1 MSRMI
6 IVDPALRSL
15 VGHHFHLNLALS
27 EHARAVGLSPLV
39 LASTHLAD
47 RRVSFHLDTTPI
59 FHLCQYEGLDRPTV
73 LGEINDYFGQ
83 VFDHALGDV
92 GDGDIVIFHTAT
104 PATILAIGRWVRAN
118 LPHRRFGVVVVCN
131 VGYFL
136 IPELAPYYAEFL
148 ALVAGQDGA
157 RLKIWAEHA
166 DAAAALG
173 GLAAGQVPIE
183 PLPFMFPA
191 ALDQIA
197 HRPPSSG
204 PVVVCHQGHSRYERG
219 SHLLEPIA
227 ARVLKQ
233 RGEGVAFSFQI
244 NPEQASW
251 PAEALVEL
259 RRSVDAMHGDSRID
273 LHVGEL
279 SSEDY
284 YERLG
289 RSRLVLLPYTGTYLR
304 TSSGLFAEALAA
316 RRPMVLPADS
326 YIAREAERVGAGF
339 VTFSQWNP
347 VAIADATVAAIDDI
361 VRLEARAATAARHV
375 HDDDGIEAFLGR
387 LLAAL

>member
-1 MSRMI
+1 MRRMI
-6 IVDPALRSL
+6 IVDPGLRSL
-15 VGHHFHLNLALS
+15 VGHHFHLNLALT
-27 EHARAVGLSPLV
+27 EHGRALGLSPLV

-47 RRVSFHLDTTPI
+47 RQVSFHLDTRPT

-73 LGEINDYFGQ
+73 LGPINDYFGQ
-83 VFDHALGDV
+83 IFNHVLADI
-92 GDGDIVIFHTAT
+92 GDGDLVIFHTAT
-104 PATILAIGRWVRAN
+104 PATILAIGRWIQAN
-118 LPHRRFGVVVVCN
+118 LPHRRIGVVVVCN
-131 VGYFL
+131 VAYFL
-136 IPELAPYYAEFL
+136 VPELAGIYAEFL
-148 ALVAGQDGA
+148 DSVAGQDA
-157 RLKIWAEHA
+157 TRLKIWAEHA
-166 DAAAALG
+166 EAAAALG
-173 GLAAGQVPIE
+173 GLAAGRVAVE

-191 ALDQIA
+191 ALDHIA
-197 HRPPSSG
+197 CRPPPSG

-219 SHLLEPIA
+219 SHLLGPIS
-227 ARVLKQ
+227 ARVLDQ
-233 RGEGVAFSFQI
+233 RGDGVAFCFQI

-251 PAEALVEL
+251 PAEALMEL
-259 RRSVDAMHGDSRID
+259 RRSVDAMRSDTRID

-289 RSRLVLLPYTGTYLR
+289 RGRLVLLPYTGTYLR

-339 VTFSQWNP
+339 VTFSEWNP
-347 VAIADATVAAIDDI
+347 AAIADATIAAIDDI
-361 VRLEARAATAARHV
+361 ARLEDRAATAARHV
-375 HDDDGIEAFLGR
+375 HDDDGLAAILGR